1 MDAEG
6 LKELFEPFGAVAV
19 RRMFSGYGVYAD
31 GLCFALNLGG
41 ETFLKADAETEA
53 EFAAAGFAQFVYQG
67 RTRPVKMGFWRL
79 IAGAYDD
86 PDELRRWSRLALG
99 AARRAAQ
106 GGAGQSRQGRAHK
119 GEAGKSKEG
128 CAAEEG
134 AARGLKDGLAPYSS
148 ASTLIG
154 GSLTA
159 RSRKLGT

>member
-41 ETFLKADAETEA
+41 ETLLKADAETEA
-53 EFAAAGFAQFVYQG
+53 AFAAAGFAQFVYQG

-106 GGAGQSRQGRAHK
+106 VKAAKAERTKARPEKAKKAAPRKKGRR
-119 GEAGKSKEG
+119 EA
-128 CAAEEG
+128 
-134 AARGLKDGLAPYSS
+134 
-148 ASTLIG
+148 
-154 GSLTA
+154 
-159 RSRKLGT
+159 